1 MIGTER
7 SANQVSNAYRVLR
20 SAIKYSKRGVRT
32 IAVCSPSPRDGR
44 TSVAIG
50 LAQSLADTNA
60 MVLLIEADMHR
71 PNISRELR
79 FDPVFG
85 LGDLL
90 LGKANLA
97 ATINKT
103 SNRNLY
109 VITAV
114 NNVNMNS
121 IDVCDLL
128 DSDVFSELL
137 KAVESQFD
145 YVIIDTPAIEL
156 LPDAA
161 AVAGK
166 VDGCLIVA
174 QYGHTRTD
182 MMKYA
187 IDVFDSLDS
196 EVIGIVTTNSQ
207 RRSGAFGS
215 VSRYYRTRNSRSGDT
230 LLTTLLDNFFGVV
243 NMVRSKLPGKKK

>member
-1 MIGTER
+1 
-7 SANQVSNAYRVLR
+7 
-20 SAIKYSKRGVRT
+20 
-32 IAVCSPSPRDGR
+32 
-44 TSVAIG
+44 
-50 LAQSLADTNA
+50 

-128 DSDVFSELL
+128 DSDVFTELL
-137 KAVESQFD
+137 RAVESQFD

-215 VSRYYRTRNSRSGDT
+215 VSRYYRTRNSRTGDN

-243 NMVRSKLPGKKK
+243 NMIRSRLPWAKK

>member
-1 MIGTER
+1 MFT
-7 SANQVSNAYRVLR
+7 
-20 SAIKYSKRGVRT
+20 
-32 IAVCSPSPRDGR
+32 
-44 TSVAIG
+44 
-50 LAQSLADTNA
+50 
-60 MVLLIEADMHR
+60 
-71 PNISRELR
+71 
-79 FDPVFG
+79 
-85 LGDLL
+85 
-90 LGKANLA
+90 
-97 ATINKT
+97 
-103 SNRNLY
+103 
-109 VITAV
+109 
-114 NNVNMNS
+114 
-121 IDVCDLL
+121 
-128 DSDVFSELL
+128 ELL
-137 KAVESQFD
+137 RAVESQFD

-174 QYGHTRTD
+174 QYAHTRTD

-215 VSRYYRTRNSRSGDT
+215 VSRYYRTRNSRSGDS

-243 NMVRSKLPGKKK
+243 NMIKSKLPGKKK